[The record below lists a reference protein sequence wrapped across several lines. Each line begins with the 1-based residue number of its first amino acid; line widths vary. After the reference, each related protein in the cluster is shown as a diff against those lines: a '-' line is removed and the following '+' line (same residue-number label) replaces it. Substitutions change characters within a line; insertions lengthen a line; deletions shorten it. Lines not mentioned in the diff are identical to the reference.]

1 MKKADNFD
9 ASKWLTENKITTQ
22 SRLNEETMMIPSSL
36 VSRYVNMKSYFD
48 DKAGDPT
55 IKAKLIPIITD
66 FFPKNQDV
74 SFQELED
81 KFGEETARQTIQ
93 VLFGAYL
100 AGALDSYQKPISRI
114 YREYKQIRDER
125 DEVKGLGNLNEVTY
139 NLETGEYEEDS
150 PKNKNFTPKELD
162 DFIQKGL
169 QADRTIKAQNQNK
182 PPQETDWNEL
192 DMDFSDSDTINF
204 GKFEIDIDRFKQ
216 GSKDGYVIDDDG
228 VKRNIDKS
236 TLKSILQSYRENWG

>member
-9 ASKWLTENKITTQ
+9 AKQWLVENKITTQ

-81 KFGEETARQTIQ
+81 K
-93 VLFGAYL
+93 L
-100 AGALDSYQKPISRI
+100 AALEKEYEGKEIPRPKNWGGFIAKPYQIEFWQGRPNRLHDRIIYELDENYDWKISR
-114 YREYKQIRDER
+114 
-125 DEVKGLGNLNEVTY
+125 LA
-139 NLETGEYEEDS
+139 
-150 PKNKNFTPKELD
+150 P
-162 DFIQKGL
+162 
-169 QADRTIKAQNQNK
+169 
-182 PPQETDWNEL
+182 
-192 DMDFSDSDTINF
+192 
-204 GKFEIDIDRFKQ
+204 
-216 GSKDGYVIDDDG
+216 
-228 VKRNIDKS
+228 
-236 TLKSILQSYRENWG
+236 